1 MFGKRV
7 CCMVLI
13 KGGFFCVWK
22 TPLTYGFIVL
32 RLFFTFLFFF
42 SFFLFAFFCIL
53 FAADKKFLCRF
64 VSETNRARQI
74 FECCVRGGKARMKP
88 LPALPGE
95 FLSGRVPQ
103 NAEKRLNPRQRFVP
117 ADVKVNEQSVEK
129 NDAGDGADDEF
140 SCLFGTPGLS
150 DPVDVDGGTENFK
163 FVVIVFAVHVDG
175 DLVVR
180 IEVVELNDNG
190 VVGFDQFGRNV
201 A

>member
-1 MFGKRV
+1 
-7 CCMVLI
+7 MVLI
-13 KGGFFCVWK
+13 KGGLFCVWK

-32 RLFFTFLFFF
+32 RLFSLSFSFLCLFFF
-42 SFFLFAFFCIL
+42 SSFLFAFFLRRIKNS
-53 FAADKKFLCRF
+53 FAVLYRKQTAPGRFLNVAF
-64 VSETNRARQI
+64 GDGEAH
-74 FECCVRGGKARMKP
+74 MKP

-180 IEVVELNDNG
+180 IEIVKFDDDG